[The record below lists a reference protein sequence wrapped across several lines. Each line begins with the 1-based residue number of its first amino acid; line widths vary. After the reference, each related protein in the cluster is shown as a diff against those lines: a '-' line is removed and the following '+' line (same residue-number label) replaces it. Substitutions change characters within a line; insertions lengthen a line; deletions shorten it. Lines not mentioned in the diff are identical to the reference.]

1 MYNSQYTADLIKK
14 LLFKKNITGKQMS
27 TDLGLGVNTLSNI
40 RRGDVKNVETFNL
53 IADYLNCSVD
63 YLLGRTENPNIIADA
78 YINGDNNSIQAN
90 VNTGNL
96 TVSNGEPKLEEME
109 AQLLKYFRQ
118 LEFEQKLNMVG
129 DLIKKAKSNNNRIN

>member
-78 YINGDNNSIQAN
+78 YINGDNNGIQAN

-109 AQLLKYFRQ
+109 AQLLKCFRQ

-129 DLIKKAKSNNNRIN
+129 DLIKKAKSNNNRRN

>member
-78 YINGDNNSIQAN
+78 YINGDNNGIQAN

>member
-78 YINGDNNSIQAN
+78 YINGDNNNIQAN

>member
-129 DLIKKAKSNNNRIN
+129 DLKKKTKSNNNRIN